1 MRKFKPVV
9 ALKLVAVLLGVG
21 LANYVSLAHDWPP
34 EPMFVI
40 NAEPGPFLITDV
52 FDFLDIVYVH
62 PYRRG
67 AR

>member
-1 MRKFKPVV
+1 MRKFKPVGAV
-9 ALKLVAVLLGVG
+9 TFVAVLLGVG
-21 LANYVSLAHDWPP
+21 LANYIGPAHAWPP

-40 NAEPGPFLITDV
+40 NAEPGPFVTTDV
-52 FDFLDIVYVH
+52 LDFLDIVYVH